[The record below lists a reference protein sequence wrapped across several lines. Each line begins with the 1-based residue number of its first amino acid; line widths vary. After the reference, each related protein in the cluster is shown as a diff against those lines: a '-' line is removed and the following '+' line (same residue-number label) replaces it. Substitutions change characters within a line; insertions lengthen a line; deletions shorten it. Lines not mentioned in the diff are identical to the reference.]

1 MSSLKEESDIIIQS
15 NKKLD
20 KVKNQTIR
28 TSQEKKSYLN
38 LYCFKL
44 SYGIIYTYM
53 FIGASMAINIVN
65 RVIFLQYKFKFNFTL
80 MLLHQIF
87 CIIFFITL
95 SHTSKSF
102 IAMAGKISFQDFL
115 KLKYQYIFYSLFFIF
130 KTVVAFLGYQLV
142 VNIPMYV
149 SLRKL
154 LTAMTFIYQ
163 YFFKKRKISNLNI
176 LEVVL
181 LTTGAIL
188 TGMDDYST
196 DIKGYIA
203 VFLKN
208 TTGLINLEVSE
219 NFKKKNGV
227 TNLKL
232 LIYNSFL
239 VIPILI
245 ITIFATGEYSRLKI
259 YFNTE
264 HNFNYYSLYIQ
275 LFFSCVIELTTNT
288 SFFMSNEKNSSLF
301 TQLLSDT
308 KYIFITI
315 LSYKVLKTFVF
326 TWKNILGV
334 AITTL
339 AGVIITVNSIYN
351 NIQIK
356 KNYPKIDEN
365 KKEQKLEKL
374 EKEEEKLEKEEE
386 KENKEEIPNKKVI
399 IKDDSKNN

>member
-1 MSSLKEESDIIIQS
+1 MASIPKEEIDNIIINS
-15 NKKLD
+15 SKSLG
-20 KVKNQTIR
+20 KNMKIQP
-28 TSQEKKSYLN
+28 EKKAYLN
-38 LYCFKL
+38 LYFFRL

-80 MLLHQIF
+80 ILLHQIF
-87 CIIFFITL
+87 CICFFMTL
-95 SHTSKSF
+95 SKTSQSF
-102 IAMAGKISFQDFL
+102 TKMAGKISFSDFL
-115 KLKYQYIFYSLFFIF
+115 LLKYQYILYSLFFIF

-154 LTAMTFIYQ
+154 LTGMTFVYQ
-163 YFFKKRKISNLNI
+163 YFFKKKKISNLNI
-176 LEVVL
+176 LEVIL
-181 LTTGAIL
+181 LTAGAIL
-188 TGMDDYST
+188 TGLDDYST

-208 TTGLINLEVSE
+208 MTGLINLEVSE

-239 VIPILI
+239 VIPILLV
-245 ITIFATGEYSRLKI
+245 TIFLSGEYSRLKL
-259 YFNTE
+259 YLNSE
-264 HNFNYYSLYIQ
+264 HNFYYYRLGIQ
-275 LFFSCVIELTTNT
+275 LFFSCVIELTTNA

-315 LSYKVLKTFVF
+315 LSYKVLKTFKF

-334 AITTL
+334 GITTL
-339 AGVIITVNSIYN
+339 AGIIITVNSLYN
-351 NIQIK
+351 NIQVK
-356 KNYPKIDEN
+356 KTTES
-365 KKEQKLEKL
+365 KEDKLEQ
-374 EKEEEKLEKEEE
+374 EKPDKIVKIESEKK
-386 KENKEEIPNKKVI
+386 
-399 IKDDSKNN
+399 

>member
-1 MSSLKEESDIIIQS
+1 MSSKEESDIIISS
-15 NKKLD
+15 NKKLSTTN
-20 KVKNQTIR
+20 KIQV
-28 TSQEKKSYLN
+28 EKKAYLN

-87 CIIFFITL
+87 CIIFFVTL

-102 IAMAGKISFQDFL
+102 INMAGKISFQDFM

-154 LTAMTFIYQ
+154 LTAMTFVYQ

-176 LEVVL
+176 IEVIL
-181 LTTGAIL
+181 LTIGAIL

-219 NFKKKNGV
+219 NFKKKYGM

-245 ITIFATGEYSRLKI
+245 ITIFISGEYSKLRI

-264 HNFNYYSLYIQ
+264 HNFNYYRLAMQ

-339 AGVIITVNSIYN
+339 AGVLITVNSIYN

-356 KNYPKIDEN
+356 KRVNIKEED
-365 KKEQKLEKL
+365 KKE
-374 EKEEEKLEKEEE
+374 EKEEKEETNE
-386 KENKEEIPNKKVI
+386 KTQKEEN
-399 IKDDSKNN
+399 SM

>member
-1 MSSLKEESDIIIQS
+1 MSSKDESDIIITS
-15 NKKLD
+15 TKDLNL
-20 KVKNQTIR
+20 TIQPV
-28 TSQEKKSYLN
+28 QEKKSYLN

-80 MLLHQIF
+80 MLFHQIF
-87 CIIFFITL
+87 CICFFIIL
-95 SHTSKSF
+95 SKTSKSF
-102 IAMAGKISFQDFL
+102 IEMAGKISFQDFL
-115 KLKYQYIFYSLFFIF
+115 RLKYQYIFYTLFFIF

-154 LTAMTFIYQ
+154 LTGMTFVYQ
-163 YFFKKRKISNLNI
+163 YFFKKKKISNLNI
-176 LEVVL
+176 IEVIL
-181 LTTGAIL
+181 LTIGAIL
-188 TGMDDYST
+188 TGLDDYST

-208 TTGLINLEVSE
+208 TTGLINLEISE

-239 VIPILI
+239 IIPILL
-245 ITIFATGEYSRLKI
+245 FAILISGEYTKLKI

-264 HNFNYYSLYIQ
+264 HNFYYYRLCIQ

-315 LSYKVLKTFVF
+315 LSYRVLKTFVF

-339 AGVIITVNSIYN
+339 AGIIITVNSLYN
-351 NIQIK
+351 NIQIS
-356 KNYPKIDEN
+356 N
-365 KKEQKLEKL
+365 KKSQIENSIEVEK
-374 EKEEEKLEKEEE
+374 K
-386 KENKEEIPNKKVI
+386 
-399 IKDDSKNN
+399 

>member
-1 MSSLKEESDIIIQS
+1 MSSKEESDIIIQS
-15 NKKLD
+15 NKQLKTQIAR
-20 KVKNQTIR
+20 N
-28 TSQEKKSYLN
+28 SPEKKAYLN
-38 LYCFKL
+38 LYCFRL

-87 CIIFFITL
+87 CILFFITL
-95 SHTSKSF
+95 SNTSKSF
-102 IAMAGKISFQDFL
+102 IQMAGKISFQDFL

-154 LTAMTFIYQ
+154 LTAMTFVYQ

-176 LEVVL
+176 LEVIL
-181 LTTGAIL
+181 LTIGAIL

-245 ITIFATGEYSRLKI
+245 ITIFVTGEYSRLKQ
-259 YFNTE
+259 YYNTE
-264 HNFNYYSLYIQ
+264 HDFNYYHLYFQ
-275 LFFSCVIELTTNT
+275 LFCSCVIELTTNT

-356 KNYPKIDEN
+356 KNVSKPNESKKDES
-365 KKEQKLEKL
+365 
-374 EKEEEKLEKEEE
+374 
-386 KENKEEIPNKKVI
+386 NKEENTRQLDKGEIKDIKDEIPTKKVI
-399 IKDDSKNN
+399 IKLDSNDNNNN

>member
-1 MSSLKEESDIIIQS
+1 MSNISTLSKEENYNIIVASSNQLENISKKIQP
-15 NKKLD
+15 
-20 KVKNQTIR
+20 
-28 TSQEKKSYLN
+28 EKKTYLN
-38 LYCFKL
+38 LYFCRI

-80 MLLHQIF
+80 IFFHQIF
-87 CIIFFITL
+87 CICFFMTL
-95 SHTSKSF
+95 SKTSKSF
-102 IAMAGKISFQDFL
+102 RKMAGKISFSDFL
-115 KLKYQYIFYSLFFIF
+115 LLKYQYILYSLFFIF

-154 LTAMTFIYQ
+154 LTGMTFVYQ
-163 YFFKKRKISNLNI
+163 YFFKKKKISRLNI
-176 LEVVL
+176 LEVIL
-181 LTTGAIL
+181 LTAGAIL
-188 TGMDDYST
+188 TGLDDYTT

-232 LIYNSFL
+232 LIYNSYIIL
-239 VIPILI
+239 PILI
-245 ITIFATGEYSRLKI
+245 IAIFVSGEFSRLKE

-264 HNFNYYSLYIQ
+264 HDFHYYGLFIE
-275 LFFSCVIELTTNT
+275 LFFSCVIEFTTNT

-315 LSYKVLKTFVF
+315 LSYKVLKTFKF

-334 AITTL
+334 GITTL
-339 AGVIITVNSIYN
+339 AGIIITVNSLYN
-351 NIQIK
+351 NIQVK
-356 KNYPKIDEN
+356 KKVE
-365 KKEQKLEKL
+365 KKKDRL
-374 EKEEEKLEKEEE
+374 EEE
-386 KENKEEIPNKKVI
+386 I
-399 IKDDSKNN
+399 

>member
-1 MSSLKEESDIIIQS
+1 MSSKEESDIIISS
-15 NKKLD
+15 NKKL
-20 KVKNQTIR
+20 KITIKIPV
-28 TSQEKKSYLN
+28 EKKTYLN

-87 CIIFFITL
+87 CIIFFVTL

-102 IAMAGKISFQDFL
+102 INMAGKISFQDFM

-154 LTAMTFIYQ
+154 LTAMTFVYQ

-176 LEVVL
+176 IEVIL
-181 LTTGAIL
+181 LTIGAIL

-219 NFKKKNGV
+219 NFKKKYGM

-245 ITIFATGEYSRLKI
+245 ITIFISGEYSKLRI
-259 YFNTE
+259 YFNAE
-264 HNFNYYSLYIQ
+264 HNFNYYRLAMQ

-339 AGVIITVNSIYN
+339 AGVLITVNSIYN

-356 KNYPKIDEN
+356 KRVNI
-365 KKEQKLEKL
+365 
-374 EKEEEKLEKEEE
+374 KEEEKKEEKEE
-386 KENKEEIPNKKVI
+386 KEETNEKIQKEEN
-399 IKDDSKNN
+399 SM

>member
-1 MSSLKEESDIIIQS
+1 MASIPKEEIDNIIINS
-15 NKKLD
+15 SKSLG
-20 KVKNQTIR
+20 KNMKIQP
-28 TSQEKKSYLN
+28 EKKAYLN
-38 LYCFKL
+38 LYFFRL

-80 MLLHQIF
+80 ILLHQIF
-87 CIIFFITL
+87 CICFFMTL
-95 SHTSKSF
+95 SKTSQSF
-102 IAMAGKISFQDFL
+102 TKMAGKISFSDFL
-115 KLKYQYIFYSLFFIF
+115 LLKYQYILYSLFFIF

-154 LTAMTFIYQ
+154 LTGMTFVYQ
-163 YFFKKRKISNLNI
+163 YFFKKKKISNLNI
-176 LEVVL
+176 LEVIL
-181 LTTGAIL
+181 LTAGAIL
-188 TGMDDYST
+188 TGLDDYST

-208 TTGLINLEVSE
+208 MTGLINLEVSE

-239 VIPILI
+239 VIPILLV
-245 ITIFATGEYSRLKI
+245 TIFVSGEYSRLKL
-259 YFNTE
+259 YLNSE
-264 HNFNYYSLYIQ
+264 HNFYYYRLGIQ
-275 LFFSCVIELTTNT
+275 LFFSCVIELTTNA

-315 LSYKVLKTFVF
+315 LSYKVLKTFKF

-334 AITTL
+334 GITTL
-339 AGVIITVNSIYN
+339 AGIIITVNSLYN
-351 NIQIK
+351 NIQVK
-356 KNYPKIDEN
+356 KTTES
-365 KKEQKLEKL
+365 KEDKLEQ
-374 EKEEEKLEKEEE
+374 EKPDKIVKIESEKK
-386 KENKEEIPNKKVI
+386 
-399 IKDDSKNN
+399 

>member
-1 MSSLKEESDIIIQS
+1 MQNISNISSFTKDENYNIIVTSSNHLDNISMKIQP
-15 NKKLD
+15 
-20 KVKNQTIR
+20 
-28 TSQEKKSYLN
+28 EKKTYLN
-38 LYCFKL
+38 LYFCRI

-80 MLLHQIF
+80 ILFHQIF
-87 CIIFFITL
+87 CICFFMTL
-95 SHTSKSF
+95 SKTSNSF
-102 IAMAGKISFQDFL
+102 RQMAGKISFSDFL
-115 KLKYQYIFYSLFFIF
+115 LLKYQYILYSLFFIF
-130 KTVVAFLGYQLV
+130 KTIVAFLGYQLV

-154 LTAMTFIYQ
+154 LTGMTFVYQ
-163 YFFKKRKISNLNI
+163 YFFKKKKISRLNI
-176 LEVVL
+176 LEVIL
-181 LTTGAIL
+181 LTAGAIL
-188 TGMDDYST
+188 TGLDDYTT

-232 LIYNSFL
+232 LIYNSYL
-239 VIPILI
+239 VLPILI
-245 ITIFATGEYSRLKI
+245 IAIFISGEFSRLKT

-264 HNFNYYSLYIQ
+264 HDFYYSGLCIH
-275 LFFSCVIELTTNT
+275 LFFSCVIEFTTNT

-315 LSYKVLKTFVF
+315 LSYKVLKTFKF

-334 AITTL
+334 GITTL
-339 AGVIITVNSIYN
+339 AGIIITVNSLYN
-351 NIQIK
+351 NIQVK
-356 KNYPKIDEN
+356 KMAE
-365 KKEQKLEKL
+365 KKKDKLE
-374 EKEEEKLEKEEE
+374 
-386 KENKEEIPNKKVI
+386 EEI
-399 IKDDSKNN
+399 

>member
-1 MSSLKEESDIIIQS
+1 MSSKEESDIII
-15 NKKLD
+15 
-20 KVKNQTIR
+20 
-28 TSQEKKSYLN
+28 TSTKDLEHTLHPIQEKKSYLN

-80 MLLHQIF
+80 MLFHQIF
-87 CIIFFITL
+87 CICFFIVL
-95 SHTSKSF
+95 SKTSKSF
-102 IAMAGKISFQDFL
+102 IEMAGKISFQDFL
-115 KLKYQYIFYSLFFIF
+115 RLKYQYIFYTLFFIF

-154 LTAMTFIYQ
+154 LTGMTFVYQ

-176 LEVVL
+176 LEVIL
-181 LTTGAIL
+181 LTIGAIL
-188 TGMDDYST
+188 TGLDDYST

-208 TTGLINLEVSE
+208 TTGLINLEISE

-239 VIPILI
+239 IIPILLI
-245 ITIFATGEYSRLKI
+245 AILISGEYTKLKI

-264 HNFNYYSLYIQ
+264 HNFYYYRLCIQ
-275 LFFSCVIELTTNT
+275 LFLSCVIELTTNA

-315 LSYKVLKTFVF
+315 LSYRVLKTFVF

-339 AGVIITVNSIYN
+339 AGIIITVNSLYN
-351 NIQIK
+351 NIQISK
-356 KNYPKIDEN
+356 KKYKIEN
-365 KKEQKLEKL
+365 SKELDKKENEKDDK
-374 EKEEEKLEKEEE
+374 EPKEEEKLEK
-386 KENKEEIPNKKVI
+386 K
-399 IKDDSKNN
+399 

>member
-1 MSSLKEESDIIIQS
+1 MSSKEESDIII
-15 NKKLD
+15 
-20 KVKNQTIR
+20 
-28 TSQEKKSYLN
+28 TSTKDLGHTLHPIQEKKSYLN

-80 MLLHQIF
+80 MLFHQIF
-87 CIIFFITL
+87 CICFFIVL
-95 SHTSKSF
+95 SKTSKSF
-102 IAMAGKISFQDFL
+102 IEMAGKISFQDFL
-115 KLKYQYIFYSLFFIF
+115 RLKYQYIFYTLFFIF

-154 LTAMTFIYQ
+154 LTGMTFVYQ

-176 LEVVL
+176 LEVIL
-181 LTTGAIL
+181 LTIGAIL
-188 TGMDDYST
+188 TGLDDYST

-208 TTGLINLEVSE
+208 TTGLINLEISE

-239 VIPILI
+239 IIPILLI
-245 ITIFATGEYSRLKI
+245 AILISGEYTKLKI

-264 HNFNYYSLYIQ
+264 HNFYYYRLCIQ
-275 LFFSCVIELTTNT
+275 LFLSCVIELTTNA

-315 LSYKVLKTFVF
+315 LSYRVLKTFVF

-339 AGVIITVNSIYN
+339 AGIIITVNSLYN
-351 NIQIK
+351 NIQISK
-356 KNYPKIDEN
+356 KKYKIEN
-365 KKEQKLEKL
+365 SKELDKKDNERDDKEP
-374 EKEEEKLEKEEE
+374 KEEEKLEK
-386 KENKEEIPNKKVI
+386 K
-399 IKDDSKNN
+399 

>member
-1 MSSLKEESDIIIQS
+1 MSSKDESDIIITS
-15 NKKLD
+15 TKDLNL
-20 KVKNQTIR
+20 TIQPV
-28 TSQEKKSYLN
+28 QEKKSYLN

-80 MLLHQIF
+80 MLFHQIF
-87 CIIFFITL
+87 CICFFIIL
-95 SHTSKSF
+95 SKTSKSF
-102 IAMAGKISFQDFL
+102 IEMAGKISFQDFL
-115 KLKYQYIFYSLFFIF
+115 RLKYQYIFYTLFFIF

-154 LTAMTFIYQ
+154 LTGMTFVYQ
-163 YFFKKRKISNLNI
+163 YFFKKKKISNLNI
-176 LEVVL
+176 IEVIL
-181 LTTGAIL
+181 LTIGAIL
-188 TGMDDYST
+188 TGLDDYST

-208 TTGLINLEVSE
+208 TTGLINLEISE

-239 VIPILI
+239 IIPILL
-245 ITIFATGEYSRLKI
+245 FAILISGEYTKLKI

-264 HNFNYYSLYIQ
+264 HNFYYYRLCIQ

-315 LSYKVLKTFVF
+315 LSYRVLKTFVF

-339 AGVIITVNSIYN
+339 AGIIITVNSLYN
-351 NIQIK
+351 NIQIS
-356 KNYPKIDEN
+356 N
-365 KKEQKLEKL
+365 KKSQIENSIEVEKK
-374 EKEEEKLEKEEE
+374 ENDKEEKEVKEEEKFEK
-386 KENKEEIPNKKVI
+386 K
-399 IKDDSKNN
+399 

>member
-1 MSSLKEESDIIIQS
+1 MSSKEESDIIIQS
-15 NKKLD
+15 NKQLKTQIAR
-20 KVKNQTIR
+20 N
-28 TSQEKKSYLN
+28 SPEKKAYLN
-38 LYCFKL
+38 LYCFRL

-87 CIIFFITL
+87 CILFFITL
-95 SHTSKSF
+95 SNTSKSF
-102 IAMAGKISFQDFL
+102 IQMAGKISFQDFL

-154 LTAMTFIYQ
+154 LTAMTFVYQ

-176 LEVVL
+176 LEVIL
-181 LTTGAIL
+181 LTIGAIL

-245 ITIFATGEYSRLKI
+245 ITIFVTGEYSRLKQ
-259 YFNTE
+259 YYNTE
-264 HNFNYYSLYIQ
+264 HDFNYYHLYFQ
-275 LFFSCVIELTTNT
+275 LFCSCVIELTTNT

-339 AGVIITVNSIYN
+339 AGVIITVNSIYI

-356 KNYPKIDEN
+356 KNVSKPNESKKDES
-365 KKEQKLEKL
+365 
-374 EKEEEKLEKEEE
+374 
-386 KENKEEIPNKKVI
+386 NKEENTRQLDKGEIKDIKDEIPTKKVI
-399 IKDDSKNN
+399 IKLDSNDNNNN

>member
-1 MSSLKEESDIIIQS
+1 MSAKEETDIIIQS
-15 NKKLD
+15 NKKFSTPLAR
-20 KVKNQTIR
+20 NI
-28 TSQEKKSYLN
+28 QEKKSYLN

-53 FIGASMAINIVN
+53 FIGSSMAINIVN

-80 MLLHQIF
+80 IFLHQIF
-87 CIIFFITL
+87 CILFFVTL
-95 SHTSKSF
+95 SQTSKSF
-102 IAMAGKISFQDFL
+102 AKMAGKISFQDFL
-115 KLKYQYIFYSLFFIF
+115 RLKYQYIFYSIFFIF

-149 SLRKL
+149 SLRRL
-154 LTAMTFIYQ
+154 LTGMTFVYQ

-176 LEVVL
+176 LEVIL
-181 LTTGAIL
+181 LTVGTIL
-188 TGMDDYST
+188 TGIDDYTT

-239 VIPILI
+239 VIPVLI
-245 ITIFATGEYSRLKI
+245 ITILATGEYSRLRT
-259 YFNTE
+259 YFNSE
-264 HNFNYYSLYIQ
+264 HNFNYHRLALQ
-275 LFFSCVIELTTNT
+275 LFFSCLIELITNT
-288 SFFMSNEKNSSLF
+288 SFFMSNEKNNSLF

-308 KYIFITI
+308 KYIFITL

-334 AITTL
+334 GITTL
-339 AGVIITVNSIYN
+339 AGIIITVNSIYN
-351 NIQIK
+351 NIQVK
-356 KNYPKIDEN
+356 KRNPKIDSPKRGE
-365 KKEQKLEKL
+365 
-374 EKEEEKLEKEEE
+374 EKEEKEVKEEKEEKLDKDGSE
-386 KENKEEIPNKKVI
+386 IKEEVPVK
-399 IKDDSKNN
+399 

>member
-1 MSSLKEESDIIIQS
+1 MSFKEETDIIIAS
-15 NKKLD
+15 NKKLST
-20 KVKNQTIR
+20 TIKIPV
-28 TSQEKKSYLN
+28 EKKAYLN

-87 CIIFFITL
+87 CIIFFVTL

-102 IAMAGKISFQDFL
+102 INMAGKISFQDFM

-154 LTAMTFIYQ
+154 LTAMTFVYQ

-176 LEVVL
+176 IEVIL
-181 LTTGAIL
+181 LTIGAIL

-219 NFKKKNGV
+219 NFKKKYGM

-239 VIPILI
+239 VIPILV
-245 ITIFATGEYSRLKI
+245 ITIFITGEYSKLRV

-264 HNFNYYSLYIQ
+264 HNFNYYRLAMQ

-339 AGVIITVNSIYN
+339 AGVLITVNSIYN

-356 KNYPKIDEN
+356 KRVNIKEED
-365 KKEQKLEKL
+365 KKEEKI
-374 EKEEEKLEKEEE
+374 EKEEKEEKEEANE
-386 KENKEEIPNKKVI
+386 KALKEEN
-399 IKDDSKNN
+399 

>member
-1 MSSLKEESDIIIQS
+1 MSAKEETDDIIIHNSKVLS
-15 NKKLD
+15 NTYKI
-20 KVKNQTIR
+20 Q
-28 TSQEKKSYLN
+28 QEKKSYLN
-38 LYCFKL
+38 LYCFRL

-87 CIIFFITL
+87 CICFFITL
-95 SHTSKSF
+95 SKTSKRF
-102 IAMAGKISFQDFL
+102 VKMAGQISFSDFL
-115 KLKYQYIFYSLFFIF
+115 LLKYQYILYSLFFIF

-154 LTAMTFIYQ
+154 LTGMTFVYQ
-163 YFFKKRKISNLNI
+163 YFFKKKKISRLNI
-176 LEVVL
+176 LEVIL
-181 LTTGAIL
+181 LTIGAIL
-188 TGMDDYST
+188 TGLDDYST

-245 ITIFATGEYSRLKI
+245 ITIFMTGEYSRLKT
-259 YFNTE
+259 YLNSE
-264 HNFNYYSLYIQ
+264 HKFQYYRLCIQ
-275 LFFSCVIELTTNT
+275 LFFSCVIELTTNA

-315 LSYKVLKTFVF
+315 LSYKVLKTFKF

-334 AITTL
+334 GITTL
-339 AGVIITVNSIYN
+339 AGIIITVNSLYN
-351 NIQIK
+351 NIQVTKSKPQTNLLEEK
-356 KNYPKIDEN
+356 KVPIEE
-365 KKEQKLEKL
+365 KKE
-374 EKEEEKLEKEEE
+374 KESKIVKI
-386 KENKEEIPNKKVI
+386 ENN
-399 IKDDSKNN
+399 SK

>member
-1 MSSLKEESDIIIQS
+1 MSAKEETDIIIQS
-15 NKKLD
+15 NKKFSTPLAR
-20 KVKNQTIR
+20 NI
-28 TSQEKKSYLN
+28 QEKKSYLN

-53 FIGASMAINIVN
+53 FIGSSMAINIVN

-80 MLLHQIF
+80 IFLHQIF
-87 CIIFFITL
+87 CILFFVTL
-95 SHTSKSF
+95 SQTSKSF
-102 IAMAGKISFQDFL
+102 AKMAGKISFQDFL
-115 KLKYQYIFYSLFFIF
+115 RLKYQYIFYSIFFIF

-149 SLRKL
+149 SLRRL
-154 LTAMTFIYQ
+154 LTGMTFVYQ

-176 LEVVL
+176 LEVIL
-181 LTTGAIL
+181 LTVGTIL
-188 TGMDDYST
+188 TGIDDYTT

-239 VIPILI
+239 VIPVLI
-245 ITIFATGEYSRLKI
+245 ITILATGEYSRLRT
-259 YFNTE
+259 YFNSE
-264 HNFNYYSLYIQ
+264 HNFNYHRLALQ
-275 LFFSCVIELTTNT
+275 LFFSCLIELITNT
-288 SFFMSNEKNSSLF
+288 SFFMSNEKNNSLF

-308 KYIFITI
+308 KYIFITL

-334 AITTL
+334 GITTL
-339 AGVIITVNSIYN
+339 AGIIITVNSIYN
-351 NIQIK
+351 NIQVK
-356 KNYPKIDEN
+356 KRNPKIDSPKRGE
-365 KKEQKLEKL
+365 
-374 EKEEEKLEKEEE
+374 EKEEKEVKEEKLDKDEKEI
-386 KENKEEIPNKKVI
+386 KEEVPVK
-399 IKDDSKNN
+399 

>member
-1 MSSLKEESDIIIQS
+1 MSTREETDDIIIHNSKVLS
-15 NKKLD
+15 NTYKM
-20 KVKNQTIR
+20 Q
-28 TSQEKKSYLN
+28 QEKKSYLN
-38 LYCFKL
+38 LYCCQL

-87 CIIFFITL
+87 CICFFITL
-95 SHTSKSF
+95 SKTSKSF
-102 IAMAGKISFQDFL
+102 VKMAGQISFSDFL
-115 KLKYQYIFYSLFFIF
+115 LLKYQYILYSLFFIF

-154 LTAMTFIYQ
+154 LTGMTFVYQ
-163 YFFKKRKISNLNI
+163 YFFKKKKISRLNI
-176 LEVVL
+176 LEVIL
-181 LTTGAIL
+181 LTIGAIL
-188 TGMDDYST
+188 TGLDDYS
-196 DIKGYIA
+196 IA

-245 ITIFATGEYSRLKI
+245 ITIFMTGEYSRLKT
-259 YFNTE
+259 YLNSE
-264 HNFNYYSLYIQ
+264 HKFQYYRLCIQ
-275 LFFSCVIELTTNT
+275 LFFSCVIELTTNA

-315 LSYKVLKTFVF
+315 LSYKVLKTFKF

-334 AITTL
+334 GITTL
-339 AGVIITVNSIYN
+339 AGIIITVNSLYN
-351 NIQIK
+351 NIQVTKSKPQTNLLEEK
-356 KNYPKIDEN
+356 KVPIEE
-365 KKEQKLEKL
+365 KKE
-374 EKEEEKLEKEEE
+374 KESKIVKI
-386 KENKEEIPNKKVI
+386 ENN
-399 IKDDSKNN
+399 SK

>member
-1 MSSLKEESDIIIQS
+1 MSAKEETDDIIIHNSKVLS
-15 NKKLD
+15 NTYKI
-20 KVKNQTIR
+20 Q
-28 TSQEKKSYLN
+28 QEKKSYLN
-38 LYCFKL
+38 LYCFRL

-87 CIIFFITL
+87 CICFFITL
-95 SHTSKSF
+95 SKTSKSF
-102 IAMAGKISFQDFL
+102 VKMAGQISFSDFL
-115 KLKYQYIFYSLFFIF
+115 LLKYQYILYSLFFIF

-154 LTAMTFIYQ
+154 LTGMTFVYQ
-163 YFFKKRKISNLNI
+163 YFFKKKKISRLNI
-176 LEVVL
+176 LEVIL
-181 LTTGAIL
+181 LTIGAIL
-188 TGMDDYST
+188 TGLDDYST

-245 ITIFATGEYSRLKI
+245 ITIFITGEYSRLKT
-259 YFNTE
+259 YLNSE
-264 HNFNYYSLYIQ
+264 HKFQYYRLCIQ
-275 LFFSCVIELTTNT
+275 LFFSCVIELTTNA

-315 LSYKVLKTFVF
+315 LSYKVLKTFKF

-334 AITTL
+334 GITTL
-339 AGVIITVNSIYN
+339 AGIIITVNSLYN
-351 NIQIK
+351 NIQVTKSKPQTNLLEEK
-356 KNYPKIDEN
+356 KVPIEE
-365 KKEQKLEKL
+365 KKE
-374 EKEEEKLEKEEE
+374 KESKIVKI
-386 KENKEEIPNKKVI
+386 ENN
-399 IKDDSKNN
+399 SK

>member
-1 MSSLKEESDIIIQS
+1 MASIPKEEIDNIIINS
-15 NKKLD
+15 SKSLG
-20 KVKNQTIR
+20 KNMKIQP
-28 TSQEKKSYLN
+28 EKKAYLN
-38 LYCFKL
+38 LYFFRL

-80 MLLHQIF
+80 ILLHQIF
-87 CIIFFITL
+87 CICFFMTL
-95 SHTSKSF
+95 SKTSQSF
-102 IAMAGKISFQDFL
+102 TKMAGKISFSDFL
-115 KLKYQYIFYSLFFIF
+115 LLKYQYILYSLFFIF

-154 LTAMTFIYQ
+154 LTGMTFVYQ
-163 YFFKKRKISNLNI
+163 YFFKKKKISNLNI
-176 LEVVL
+176 LEVIL
-181 LTTGAIL
+181 LTAGAIL
-188 TGMDDYST
+188 TGLDDYST

-208 TTGLINLEVSE
+208 MTGLINLEVSE

-239 VIPILI
+239 VIPILLV
-245 ITIFATGEYSRLKI
+245 TIFVSGEYLRLKL
-259 YFNTE
+259 YLNSE
-264 HNFNYYSLYIQ
+264 HNFYYYRLGIQ
-275 LFFSCVIELTTNT
+275 LFFSCVIELTTNA

-315 LSYKVLKTFVF
+315 LSYKVLKTFKF

-334 AITTL
+334 GITTL
-339 AGVIITVNSIYN
+339 AGIIITVNSLYN
-351 NIQIK
+351 NIQVRK
-356 KNYPKIDEN
+356 TTES
-365 KKEQKLEKL
+365 KEDKLEQ
-374 EKEEEKLEKEEE
+374 EKPDKIVKIESEKK
-386 KENKEEIPNKKVI
+386 
-399 IKDDSKNN
+399 

>member
-1 MSSLKEESDIIIQS
+1 MQNISNISSFSKDENYNIIVTSSNHLDNISMKIQP
-15 NKKLD
+15 
-20 KVKNQTIR
+20 
-28 TSQEKKSYLN
+28 EKKTYLN
-38 LYCFKL
+38 LYFCRI

-80 MLLHQIF
+80 ILFHQIF
-87 CIIFFITL
+87 CICFFMTL
-95 SHTSKSF
+95 SKTSNSF
-102 IAMAGKISFQDFL
+102 MKMAGKISFSDFL
-115 KLKYQYIFYSLFFIF
+115 LLKYQYILYSLFFIF
-130 KTVVAFLGYQLV
+130 KTIVAFLGYQLV

-154 LTAMTFIYQ
+154 LTGMTFVYQ
-163 YFFKKRKISNLNI
+163 YFFKKKKISRLNI
-176 LEVVL
+176 LEVIL
-181 LTTGAIL
+181 LTAGAIL
-188 TGMDDYST
+188 TGLDDYTT

-232 LIYNSFL
+232 LIYNSYL
-239 VIPILI
+239 VLPILI
-245 ITIFATGEYSRLKI
+245 IAIFISGEFSRLKT

-264 HNFNYYSLYIQ
+264 HDFYYSGLCIH
-275 LFFSCVIELTTNT
+275 LFFSCVIEFTTNT

-315 LSYKVLKTFVF
+315 LSYKVLKTFKF

-334 AITTL
+334 GITTL
-339 AGVIITVNSIYN
+339 AGIIITVNSLYN
-351 NIQIK
+351 NIQVK
-356 KNYPKIDEN
+356 KMAE
-365 KKEQKLEKL
+365 KKKDKLE
-374 EKEEEKLEKEEE
+374 
-386 KENKEEIPNKKVI
+386 EEI
-399 IKDDSKNN
+399 

>member
-1 MSSLKEESDIIIQS
+1 MSLAPKEEVDNIIINSSKQLGMS
-15 NKKLD
+15 MKIK
-20 KVKNQTIR
+20 
-28 TSQEKKSYLN
+28 QEKKTYLN
-38 LYCFKL
+38 LYFCRV

-80 MLLHQIF
+80 ILLHQIF
-87 CIIFFITL
+87 CICFFMTL
-95 SHTSKSF
+95 SKTSLSF
-102 IAMAGKISFQDFL
+102 NKMAGKISFSDFL
-115 KLKYQYIFYSLFFIF
+115 LLKYQYILYSLFFIF
-130 KTVVAFLGYQLV
+130 KTIVAFLGYQLV

-154 LTAMTFIYQ
+154 LTGMTFVYQ
-163 YFFKKRKISNLNI
+163 YFFKKKKISNLNI
-176 LEVVL
+176 IEVIL
-181 LTTGAIL
+181 LTAGAIL
-188 TGMDDYST
+188 TGLDDYST

-239 VIPILI
+239 VIPILV
-245 ITIFATGEYSRLKI
+245 ITIFISGEYSRLKI
-259 YFNTE
+259 YLNTE
-264 HNFNYYSLYIQ
+264 HNFYYYSLGIQ
-275 LFFSCVIELTTNT
+275 LFFSCLIEFTTNT

-315 LSYKVLKTFVF
+315 LSYKVLKTFKF

-334 AITTL
+334 GITTL
-339 AGVIITVNSIYN
+339 AGIIITINSLYN
-351 NIQIK
+351 NVQVKKTEDIK
-356 KNYPKIDEN
+356 V
-365 KKEQKLEKL
+365 EKL
-374 EKEEEKLEKEEE
+374 EQEKLEQE
-386 KENKEEIPNKKVI
+386 KLDKTVKIEN
-399 IKDDSKNN
+399 

>member
-1 MSSLKEESDIIIQS
+1 MSSKDESDIIITS
-15 NKKLD
+15 TKDLNL
-20 KVKNQTIR
+20 TIQPV
-28 TSQEKKSYLN
+28 QEKKSYLN

-80 MLLHQIF
+80 MLFHQIF
-87 CIIFFITL
+87 CICFFIIL
-95 SHTSKSF
+95 SKTSKSF
-102 IAMAGKISFQDFL
+102 IEMAGKISFQDFL
-115 KLKYQYIFYSLFFIF
+115 RLKYQYIFYTLFFIF

-154 LTAMTFIYQ
+154 LTGMTFIYQ

-176 LEVVL
+176 IEVIL
-181 LTTGAIL
+181 LTIGAIL
-188 TGMDDYST
+188 TGLDDYST

-208 TTGLINLEVSE
+208 TTGLINLEISE

-239 VIPILI
+239 IIPILL
-245 ITIFATGEYSRLKI
+245 FAILISGEYTKLKI

-264 HNFNYYSLYIQ
+264 HNFYYYRLCIQ

-315 LSYKVLKTFVF
+315 LSYRVLKTFVF

-339 AGVIITVNSIYN
+339 AGIIITVNSLYN
-351 NIQIK
+351 NIQIS
-356 KNYPKIDEN
+356 N
-365 KKEQKLEKL
+365 KKSQIENSIEVEKK
-374 EKEEEKLEKEEE
+374 ENDKEEKEVKEEEKFEK
-386 KENKEEIPNKKVI
+386 K
-399 IKDDSKNN
+399 

>member
-1 MSSLKEESDIIIQS
+1 MSSKDESDIIITS
-15 NKKLD
+15 TKDLNL
-20 KVKNQTIR
+20 TIQPV
-28 TSQEKKSYLN
+28 QEKKSYLN

-80 MLLHQIF
+80 MLFHQIF
-87 CIIFFITL
+87 CICFFIIL
-95 SHTSKSF
+95 SKTSKSF
-102 IAMAGKISFQDFL
+102 IEMAGKISFQDFL
-115 KLKYQYIFYSLFFIF
+115 RLKYQYIFYTLFFIF

-154 LTAMTFIYQ
+154 LTGMTFVYQ
-163 YFFKKRKISNLNI
+163 YFFKKKKISNLNVM
-176 LEVVL
+176 EVIL
-181 LTTGAIL
+181 LTIGAIL
-188 TGMDDYST
+188 TGLDDYST

-208 TTGLINLEVSE
+208 TTGLINLEISE

-239 VIPILI
+239 IIPILL
-245 ITIFATGEYSRLKI
+245 FAILISGEYTKLKI

-264 HNFNYYSLYIQ
+264 HNFYYYRLCIQ

-315 LSYKVLKTFVF
+315 LSYRVLKTFVF

-339 AGVIITVNSIYN
+339 AGIIITVNSLYN
-351 NIQIK
+351 NIQIS
-356 KNYPKIDEN
+356 N
-365 KKEQKLEKL
+365 KKSQIENSIEVEKK
-374 EKEEEKLEKEEE
+374 ENDKEEKEVKEEEKFEK
-386 KENKEEIPNKKVI
+386 K
-399 IKDDSKNN
+399 

>member
-1 MSSLKEESDIIIQS
+1 MSTKEETDIIIQS
-15 NKKLD
+15 NKKKSIPLARIP
-20 KVKNQTIR
+20 K
-28 TSQEKKSYLN
+28 EKKSYLN

-53 FIGASMAINIVN
+53 FIGSSMAINIVN

-80 MLLHQIF
+80 IFLHQIF
-87 CIIFFITL
+87 CILFFVTL
-95 SHTSKSF
+95 SNTSTSF
-102 IAMAGKISFQDFL
+102 SKMAGKISFSDFL
-115 KLKYQYIFYSLFFIF
+115 RLKYQYIFYSIFFIF

-149 SLRKL
+149 SLRRL

-163 YFFKKRKISNLNI
+163 FFFKKRKISKLNI
-176 LEVVL
+176 LEVIL
-181 LTTGAIL
+181 LTIGTIL
-188 TGMDDYST
+188 TGIDDYST

-239 VIPILI
+239 VIPVLI
-245 ITIFATGEYSRLKI
+245 ITIFATGEYGKLKA
-259 YFNTE
+259 YFNAE
-264 HNFNYYSLYIQ
+264 HTFNYYRLAIQ
-275 LFFSCVIELTTNT
+275 LFFSCLIELITNT
-288 SFFMSNEKNSSLF
+288 SFFMSNEKNNSLF

-308 KYIFITI
+308 KYIFITL

-334 AITTL
+334 SITTL
-339 AGVIITVNSIYN
+339 AGVIITVNSLYN

-356 KNYPKIDEN
+356 KKVITDEN
-365 KKEQKLEKL
+365 NKKG
-374 EKEEEKLEKEEE
+374 EE
-386 KENKEEIPNKKVI
+386 KEDKEEKIDNV
-399 IKDDSKNN
+399 KDMKEEQLVKNVTIEDEINNSKLTI

>member
-1 MSSLKEESDIIIQS
+1 MSSKEESDIII
-15 NKKLD
+15 
-20 KVKNQTIR
+20 
-28 TSQEKKSYLN
+28 TSTKDLGHSLHPIQEKKSYLN

-80 MLLHQIF
+80 MLFHQIF
-87 CIIFFITL
+87 CICFFIVL
-95 SHTSKSF
+95 SKTSKSF
-102 IAMAGKISFQDFL
+102 FEMAGKISFQDFL
-115 KLKYQYIFYSLFFIF
+115 RLKYQYIFYTLFFIF

-154 LTAMTFIYQ
+154 LTGMTFVYQ

-176 LEVVL
+176 LEVIL
-181 LTTGAIL
+181 LTIGAIL
-188 TGMDDYST
+188 TGLDDYST

-208 TTGLINLEVSE
+208 TTGLINLEISE

-239 VIPILI
+239 IIPILLI
-245 ITIFATGEYSRLKI
+245 AILISGEYTKLKI

-264 HNFNYYSLYIQ
+264 HNFYYYRLCIQ
-275 LFFSCVIELTTNT
+275 LFLSCVIELTTNA

-315 LSYKVLKTFVF
+315 LSYRVLKTFVF

-339 AGVIITVNSIYN
+339 AGIIITVNSLYN
-351 NIQIK
+351 NIQISK
-356 KNYPKIDEN
+356 KKYKIEN
-365 KKEQKLEKL
+365 SKELDKKDNERDDKEP
-374 EKEEEKLEKEEE
+374 KEEEKLEK
-386 KENKEEIPNKKVI
+386 K
-399 IKDDSKNN
+399 

>member
-1 MSSLKEESDIIIQS
+1 MSSKEESDIIITS
-15 NKKLD
+15 TKDLGL
-20 KVKNQTIR
+20 TIHPV
-28 TSQEKKSYLN
+28 QEKKSYLN

-80 MLLHQIF
+80 MLFHQIF
-87 CIIFFITL
+87 CICFFIVL
-95 SHTSKSF
+95 SKTSKSF
-102 IAMAGKISFQDFL
+102 VEMAGKISFQDFMR
-115 KLKYQYIFYSLFFIF
+115 LKYQYIFYTLFFMF

-154 LTAMTFIYQ
+154 LTGMTFVYQ
-163 YFFKKRKISNLNI
+163 YFFKKRKISTLNI
-176 LEVVL
+176 IEVIL
-181 LTTGAIL
+181 LTIGAIL
-188 TGMDDYST
+188 TGLDDYST

-208 TTGLINLEVSE
+208 TTGLINLEISE

-239 VIPILI
+239 IIPILLI
-245 ITIFATGEYSRLKI
+245 AILISGEYAKLKI

-264 HNFNYYSLYIQ
+264 HNFYYYRLCIQ
-275 LFFSCVIELTTNT
+275 LFLSCVIELTTNT

-315 LSYKVLKTFVF
+315 LSYRVLKTFVF

-334 AITTL
+334 AITSL
-339 AGVIITVNSIYN
+339 AGIIITVNSLYN
-351 NIQIK
+351 NIQISK
-356 KNYPKIDEN
+356 KKSKVGNSNKEVE
-365 KKEQKLEKL
+365 KKENEKDDK
-374 EKEEEKLEKEEE
+374 EKEAKEEEKLEK
-386 KENKEEIPNKKVI
+386 K
-399 IKDDSKNN
+399 

>member
-1 MSSLKEESDIIIQS
+1 MSAKEETDIIIQS
-15 NKKLD
+15 NKKFSTPLAR
-20 KVKNQTIR
+20 NI
-28 TSQEKKSYLN
+28 QEKKSYLN

-53 FIGASMAINIVN
+53 FIGSSMAINIVN

-80 MLLHQIF
+80 IFLHQIF
-87 CIIFFITL
+87 CILFFVTL
-95 SHTSKSF
+95 SNTSKSF
-102 IAMAGKISFQDFL
+102 AKMAGKISFQDFL
-115 KLKYQYIFYSLFFIF
+115 RLKYQYIFYSIFFIF

-149 SLRKL
+149 SLRRL
-154 LTAMTFIYQ
+154 LTGMTFVYQ

-176 LEVVL
+176 LEVIL
-181 LTTGAIL
+181 LTVGTIL
-188 TGMDDYST
+188 TGIDDYTT

-239 VIPILI
+239 VIPVLI
-245 ITIFATGEYSRLKI
+245 ITILATGEYSRLRT
-259 YFNTE
+259 YFNSE
-264 HNFNYYSLYIQ
+264 HNFNYNRLALQ
-275 LFFSCVIELTTNT
+275 LFFSCLIELITNT
-288 SFFMSNEKNSSLF
+288 SFFMSNEKNNSLF

-308 KYIFITI
+308 KYIFITL

-334 AITTL
+334 GITTL
-339 AGVIITVNSIYN
+339 AGIIITVNSIYN
-351 NIQIK
+351 NIQVK
-356 KNYPKIDEN
+356 KRNPKIDSPKRGE
-365 KKEQKLEKL
+365 
-374 EKEEEKLEKEEE
+374 EKEEKEVKEEKLDKDGSEIKEEVPV
-386 KENKEEIPNKKVI
+386 K
-399 IKDDSKNN
+399 

>member
-1 MSSLKEESDIIIQS
+1 MSSLPKEEIDNIIINS
-15 NKKLD
+15 SKSLG
-20 KVKNQTIR
+20 KNMKIQP
-28 TSQEKKSYLN
+28 EKKAYLN
-38 LYCFKL
+38 LYFFRL

-80 MLLHQIF
+80 ILLHQIF
-87 CIIFFITL
+87 CICFFMTL
-95 SHTSKSF
+95 SKTSQSF
-102 IAMAGKISFQDFL
+102 TKMAGKISFSDFL
-115 KLKYQYIFYSLFFIF
+115 LLKYQYILYSLFFIF

-154 LTAMTFIYQ
+154 LTGMTFVYQ
-163 YFFKKRKISNLNI
+163 YFFKKKKISNLNI
-176 LEVVL
+176 LEVIL
-181 LTTGAIL
+181 LTAGAIL
-188 TGMDDYST
+188 TGLDDYST

-208 TTGLINLEVSE
+208 MTGLINLEVSE

-239 VIPILI
+239 VIPILLV
-245 ITIFATGEYSRLKI
+245 TIFVSGEYSRLKL
-259 YFNTE
+259 YLNSE
-264 HNFNYYSLYIQ
+264 HNFYYYRLGIQ
-275 LFFSCVIELTTNT
+275 LFFSCVIELTTNA

-315 LSYKVLKTFVF
+315 LSYKVLKTFKF

-334 AITTL
+334 GITTL
-339 AGVIITVNSIYN
+339 AGIIITVNSLYN
-351 NIQIK
+351 NIQVK
-356 KNYPKIDEN
+356 KTTES
-365 KKEQKLEKL
+365 KEDKLEQ
-374 EKEEEKLEKEEE
+374 EKPDKIVKIESEKK
-386 KENKEEIPNKKVI
+386 
-399 IKDDSKNN
+399 

>member
-1 MSSLKEESDIIIQS
+1 MSSKEESDIIIQS
-15 NKKLD
+15 NKQLKTQIAR
-20 KVKNQTIR
+20 N
-28 TSQEKKSYLN
+28 SPEKKAYLN
-38 LYCFKL
+38 LYCFRL

-87 CIIFFITL
+87 CILFFITL
-95 SHTSKSF
+95 SNTSKSF
-102 IAMAGKISFQDFL
+102 IQMAGKISFQDFL

-154 LTAMTFIYQ
+154 LTAMTFVYQ

-176 LEVVL
+176 LEVIL
-181 LTTGAIL
+181 LTIGAIL

-245 ITIFATGEYSRLKI
+245 ITIFVTGEYSRLKQ
-259 YFNTE
+259 YYNTE
-264 HNFNYYSLYIQ
+264 HDFNYYHLYFQ
-275 LFFSCVIELTTNT
+275 LFCSCVIELTTNT

-356 KNYPKIDEN
+356 KNVSKPNESKKDES
-365 KKEQKLEKL
+365 
-374 EKEEEKLEKEEE
+374 
-386 KENKEEIPNKKVI
+386 NKEDNTRQLDKGEIKDIKDEIPTKKVI
-399 IKDDSKNN
+399 IKLDSNDNNNN

>member
-1 MSSLKEESDIIIQS
+1 MSSKDESDIIITS
-15 NKKLD
+15 TKDLNL
-20 KVKNQTIR
+20 TIQPV
-28 TSQEKKSYLN
+28 QEKKSYLN

-80 MLLHQIF
+80 MLFHQIF
-87 CIIFFITL
+87 CICFFIIL
-95 SHTSKSF
+95 SKTSKSF
-102 IAMAGKISFQDFL
+102 IEMAGKISFQDFL
-115 KLKYQYIFYSLFFIF
+115 RLKYQYIFYTLFFIF

-154 LTAMTFIYQ
+154 LTGMTFVYQ

-176 LEVVL
+176 IEVIL
-181 LTTGAIL
+181 LTIGAIL
-188 TGMDDYST
+188 TGLDDYTT

-208 TTGLINLEVSE
+208 TTGLINLEISE

-239 VIPILI
+239 IIPILL
-245 ITIFATGEYSRLKI
+245 FAILISGEYTKLKI

-264 HNFNYYSLYIQ
+264 HNFYYYRLCIQ

-315 LSYKVLKTFVF
+315 LSYRVLKTFVF

-339 AGVIITVNSIYN
+339 AGIIITVNSLYN
-351 NIQIK
+351 NIQIS
-356 KNYPKIDEN
+356 N
-365 KKEQKLEKL
+365 KKSQIENSIEVEKK
-374 EKEEEKLEKEEE
+374 ENDKEEKEVKEEEKFEK
-386 KENKEEIPNKKVI
+386 K
-399 IKDDSKNN
+399 

>member
-1 MSSLKEESDIIIQS
+1 MSTREETDDIIIHNSKVLS
-15 NKKLD
+15 NTYKI
-20 KVKNQTIR
+20 Q
-28 TSQEKKSYLN
+28 QAKKSYLN
-38 LYCFKL
+38 LYCFRL

-87 CIIFFITL
+87 CICFFITL
-95 SHTSKSF
+95 SKTSKSF
-102 IAMAGKISFQDFL
+102 VKMAGQISFSDFL
-115 KLKYQYIFYSLFFIF
+115 LLKYQYILYSLFFIF

-154 LTAMTFIYQ
+154 LTGMTFVYQ
-163 YFFKKRKISNLNI
+163 YFFKKKKISRLNI
-176 LEVVL
+176 LEVIL
-181 LTTGAIL
+181 LTIGAIL
-188 TGMDDYST
+188 TGLDDYST

-245 ITIFATGEYSRLKI
+245 ITIFMTGEYSRLKT
-259 YFNTE
+259 YLNSE
-264 HNFNYYSLYIQ
+264 HKFQYYRLCIQ
-275 LFFSCVIELTTNT
+275 LFFSCVIELTTNA

-315 LSYKVLKTFVF
+315 LSYKVLKTFKF

-334 AITTL
+334 GITTL
-339 AGVIITVNSIYN
+339 AGIIITVNSLYN
-351 NIQIK
+351 NIQVTKSKPQTNLLEEK
-356 KNYPKIDEN
+356 KVPIEE
-365 KKEQKLEKL
+365 KKE
-374 EKEEEKLEKEEE
+374 KESKIVKI
-386 KENKEEIPNKKVI
+386 ENN
-399 IKDDSKNN
+399 SK

>member
-1 MSSLKEESDIIIQS
+1 MASIPKDEIDNIIINS
-15 NKKLD
+15 SKSLG
-20 KVKNQTIR
+20 KNMKIQP
-28 TSQEKKSYLN
+28 EKKAYLN
-38 LYCFKL
+38 LYFFRL

-80 MLLHQIF
+80 ILLHQIF
-87 CIIFFITL
+87 CICFFMTL
-95 SHTSKSF
+95 SKTSQSF
-102 IAMAGKISFQDFL
+102 TKMAGKISFSDFL
-115 KLKYQYIFYSLFFIF
+115 LLKYQYILYSLFFIF

-154 LTAMTFIYQ
+154 LTGMTFVYQ
-163 YFFKKRKISNLNI
+163 YFFKKKKISNLNI
-176 LEVVL
+176 LEVIL
-181 LTTGAIL
+181 LTAGAIL
-188 TGMDDYST
+188 TGLDDYST

-208 TTGLINLEVSE
+208 MTGLINLEVSE

-239 VIPILI
+239 VIPILLV
-245 ITIFATGEYSRLKI
+245 TIFVSGEYSRLKL
-259 YFNTE
+259 YLNSE
-264 HNFNYYSLYIQ
+264 HNFYNYRLGIQ
-275 LFFSCVIELTTNT
+275 LFFSCVIELTTNA

-315 LSYKVLKTFVF
+315 LSYKVLKTFKF

-334 AITTL
+334 GITTL
-339 AGVIITVNSIYN
+339 AGIIITVNSLYN
-351 NIQIK
+351 NIQVK
-356 KNYPKIDEN
+356 KTTES
-365 KKEQKLEKL
+365 KEDKLEQ
-374 EKEEEKLEKEEE
+374 EKPDKIVKIESEKK
-386 KENKEEIPNKKVI
+386 
-399 IKDDSKNN
+399 

>member
-1 MSSLKEESDIIIQS
+1 MSSKEESDIIISS
-15 NKKLD
+15 NKKLSTTN
-20 KVKNQTIR
+20 KIQA
-28 TSQEKKSYLN
+28 EKKAYLN

-87 CIIFFITL
+87 CIIFFVTL
-95 SHTSKSF
+95 SNTSKSF
-102 IAMAGKISFQDFL
+102 INMAGKISFQDFM

-154 LTAMTFIYQ
+154 LTAMTFVYQ

-176 LEVVL
+176 IEVIL
-181 LTTGAIL
+181 LTIGAIL

-219 NFKKKNGV
+219 NKKKKYGM

-245 ITIFATGEYSRLKI
+245 ITIFISGEYSKLRV

-264 HNFNYYSLYIQ
+264 HDFNYYRLGMQ
-275 LFFSCVIELTTNT
+275 LFFSCAIELTTNT

-334 AITTL
+334 GITTL

-356 KNYPKIDEN
+356 KRVNIAEED
-365 KKEQKLEKL
+365 KKE
-374 EKEEEKLEKEEE
+374 EKEEKEETEE
-386 KENKEEIPNKKVI
+386 KAQKEENSV
-399 IKDDSKNN
+399 